1 MLLQQL
7 QEVLATI
14 YDVPRGPDVADFL
27 TTDRGLLPLAQLGTS
42 TDEQLLVAEDDDG
55 AGMSVALYLDPQLLE
70 RLGATDPLEAL
81 HGGNIADYWT
91 ALEGVSHF
99 AYLTWNAAHNRA
111 VSVHELELQ
120 AEIDK
125 YVCSVAL
132 LRAQN
137 PQYFP
142 AELHRLLFERAQ
154 VDPQLAGEQRGLYR
168 RANQSAARF
177 CQRLAQ
183 KLRTRSVHAQSA
195 VNHELR
201 RFYRLTNAAKLH
213 HIACL
218 P

>member
-7 QEVLATI
+7 QEVLAGI
-14 YDVPRGPDVADFL
+14 YDVPPGPDVSHFL
-27 TTDRGLLPLAQLGTS
+27 TSDRSMLPLAQLGAQ

-55 AGMSVALYLDPQLLE
+55 EGMSVALYLDPQLLE
-70 RLGATDPLEAL
+70 RLNSTNPLEAL

-99 AYLTWNAAHNRA
+99 NYLTWNAAHHRP

-120 AEIDK
+120 AEVDK

-142 AELHRLLFERAQ
+142 AELHRLLFERTLI
-154 VDPQLAGEQRGLYR
+154 DPRLPGEQRSLYR

-183 KLRTRSVHAQSA
+183 RLRARGAAARAAVSA
-195 VNHELR
+195 DLR
-201 RFYRLTNAAKLH
+201 RFYRLSNAAKLH
-213 HIACL
+213 HIAQL
-218 P
+218 Q

>member
-7 QEVLATI
+7 QAVLAGI
-14 YDVPRGPDVADFL
+14 YDVPTGPDVTAFL
-27 TTDRGLLPLAQLGTS
+27 TADRALLPRSAAAARS
-42 TDEQLLVAEDDDG
+42 DEQLLVAEDADG
-55 AGMSVALYLDPQLLE
+55 EGLSVALYLDPALLG
-70 RLGATDPLEAL
+70 RLSSADPLAAL

-99 AYLTWNAAHNRA
+99 AYLTWNAAHHRA
-111 VSVHELELQ
+111 VSIHELELQ

-137 PQYFP
+137 PGYFP
-142 AELHRLLFERAQ
+142 AELHRLLFERAT
-154 VDPQLAGEQRGLYR
+154 VDPALPGEQRSLYR

-177 CQRLAQ
+177 CQRLAGR
-183 KLRTRSVHAQSA
+183 LRERGQAARAA
-195 VNHELR
+195 VTSDLR

-213 HIACL
+213 HIAQMQ
-218 P
+218 

>member
-1 MLLQQL
+1 MLVQQL
-7 QEVLATI
+7 QQVLAGI
-14 YDVPRGPDVADFL
+14 YDVPPGPDVSHFL
-27 TTDRGLLPLAQLGTS
+27 TSDPSMLTLTQLGAQ

-55 AGMSVALYLDPQLLE
+55 EGMSVALYLDPQVLA
-70 RLGATDPLEAL
+70 RLNSTDPLEAL

-99 AYLTWNAAHNRA
+99 AYLTWNAAHHRP

-120 AEIDK
+120 AEVDK

-137 PQYFP
+137 PDYFP
-142 AELHRLLFERAQ
+142 VELHRLLFERTQ
-154 VDPQLAGEQRGLYR
+154 VDPRLPTEQRSLYR
-168 RANQSAARF
+168 RANQGAARF

-183 KLRTRSVHAQSA
+183 RLRERSSA
-195 VNHELR
+195 ARTAVSTDLR

-213 HIACL
+213 LIAQL
-218 P
+218 Q

>member
-7 QEVLATI
+7 QEVLEDI
-14 YDVPRGPDVADFL
+14 YDVPRGPDVSHFL
-27 TTDRGLLPLAQLGTS
+27 TSDSAMLPLAQLGAQ

-55 AGMSVALYLDPQLLE
+55 EGMSVALYLDPQVLE
-70 RLGATDPLEAL
+70 RLKSTDPLEAL

-99 AYLTWNAAHNRA
+99 AYLTWNAAHHRP
-111 VSVHELELQ
+111 VSIHELELQ
-120 AEIDK
+120 AEVDK

-137 PQYFP
+137 PEYFP
-142 AELHRLLFERAQ
+142 AELHRLLFERTQ
-154 VDPQLAGEQRGLYR
+154 VDPRLPGEQRSLYR
-168 RANQSAARF
+168 RANQGAARF

-183 KLRTRSVHAQSA
+183 RLRNRSTAARAA
-195 VNHELR
+195 VSSDLR

-213 HIACL
+213 HIAQL
-218 P
+218 Q